1 MVDRLVIPL
10 PRLGWVECPPWAW
23 AGGRLAAT
31 AAGEGPILVGAWVDE
46 MAGAIASGGVRT
58 MIVMPSVAATMAA
71 AGGTEAAVAAITC
84 AEGRAMVAGTVTGAT
99 GIGSV
104 IATGTGSG
112 TGEAETAVDG
122 VGREVM
128 GAAGIWGRG
137 IIVSQA
143 MWRRSITRW
152 CSVADSGLSC
162 FE

>member
-1 MVDRLVIPL
+1 M
-10 PRLGWVECPPWAW
+10 
-23 AGGRLAAT
+23 AAT

-71 AGGTEAAVAAITC
+71 AGGTEAAAAAITC
-84 AEGRAMVAGTVTGAT
+84 AEGPVMVAGTVTGAT

-122 VGREVM
+122 VGQ
-128 GAAGIWGRG
+128 RG
-137 IIVSQA
+137 QGCGGDLGTWNHCEPGHVA
-143 MWRRSITRW
+143 TEYHPLVFRRRQRA
-152 CSVADSGLSC
+152 VV
-162 FE
+162 F

>member
-1 MVDRLVIPL
+1 M
-10 PRLGWVECPPWAW
+10 
-23 AGGRLAAT
+23 AAT

-71 AGGTEAAVAAITC
+71 AGGTEAAAAAITC
-84 AEGRAMVAGTVTGAT
+84 AEGRAMVAETVTGAT
-99 GIGSV
+99 GIGTA

-112 TGEAETAVDG
+112 TGEAETAVEAG
-122 VGREVM
+122 GREVR

-137 IIVSQA
+137 IIMSQA
-143 MWRRSITRW
+143 MWRQSITRW

-162 FE
+162 SD

>member
-1 MVDRLVIPL
+1 MVRLVIPL
-10 PRLGWVECPPWAW
+10 HRLGWVVCPPWAW

-71 AGGTEAAVAAITC
+71 AGGTEAAAAAITC

-99 GIGSV
+99 ATGTA

-112 TGEAETAVDG
+112 TGEAETAVEAG
-122 VGREVM
+122 GREVR

-137 IIVSQA
+137 IIMSQA
-143 MWRRSITRW
+143 VWRQSIARW

-162 FE
+162 SD

>member
-1 MVDRLVIPL
+1 MVRLVIPL
-10 PRLGWVECPPWAW
+10 HRLGWVVCPPWAW

-71 AGGTEAAVAAITC
+71 AGGTEAAAAAITC

-99 GIGSV
+99 GIGTA

-112 TGEAETAVDG
+112 TGEAETAVEAG
-122 VGREVM
+122 GRE
-128 GAAGIWGRG
+128 GKASAGNTPRLAASLR
-137 IIVSQA
+137 A
-143 MWRRSITRW
+143 CDRT
-152 CSVADSGLSC
+152 
-162 FE
+162 

>member
-71 AGGTEAAVAAITC
+71 AGGTEAAAAAAITC
-84 AEGRAMVAGTVTGAT
+84 AEGPVMVAGTVTGAT
-99 GIGSV
+99 GIGTV

-112 TGEAETAVDG
+112 TGEAETAVEAGD
-122 VGREVM
+122 REVRV
-128 GAAGIWGRG
+128 WRG
-137 IIVSQA
+137 FGDVES
-143 MWRRSITRW
+143 S
-152 CSVADSGLSC
+152 
-162 FE
+162 